1 MNRKKNL
8 WLLIGIVI
16 LVAIVLS
23 GFVFLQPSAED
34 ILTQTLESAKTIT
47 DGHAVVAIDFDSIE
61 QDAQATIE
69 VWAQQGVEGPGS
81 FRVEVLDAN
90 DEKAKGAIIISDG
103 ETLWAYSPSE
113 DKVMVGTP
121 EDARA
126 MMEANDSMAGE
137 FSHFFEGKEGLPDEG
152 ELDHP
157 ENSEEAVQK
166 LLEYFT
172 AKKSGS
178 EIISAATT
186 NLLVLEPIP
195 DQMPSE
201 FMAVG
206 GFIKLWIEQ
215 ESNLPLA
222 LTYTGG
228 SMGEL
233 SATILEYEVNSGID
247 QGLFAFEVPTGTE
260 IVAFADLEPQQLTLE
275 QAQGS
280 AEFDFLIPAQI
291 PDGATLVDLL
301 DVQGTLI
308 QRYTLPDGASFTIT
322 QGRADDKS
330 DDLFSPSNNGQSVEL
345 RETTGTIFE
354 DDDSGKILL
363 TWTDEGLFYT
373 IAGGL
378 TLEQALMIAESLE

>member
-152 ELDHP
+152 
-157 ENSEEAVQK
+157 
-166 LLEYFT
+166 
-172 AKKSGS
+172 
-178 EIISAATT
+178 
-186 NLLVLEPIP
+186 
-195 DQMPSE
+195 
-201 FMAVG
+201 
-206 GFIKLWIEQ
+206 
-215 ESNLPLA
+215 
-222 LTYTGG
+222 
-228 SMGEL
+228 
-233 SATILEYEVNSGID
+233 
-247 QGLFAFEVPTGTE
+247 
-260 IVAFADLEPQQLTLE
+260 
-275 QAQGS
+275 
-280 AEFDFLIPAQI
+280 
-291 PDGATLVDLL
+291 
-301 DVQGTLI
+301 
-308 QRYTLPDGASFTIT
+308 R
-322 QGRADDKS
+322 
-330 DDLFSPSNNGQSVEL
+330 
-345 RETTGTIFE
+345 
-354 DDDSGKILL
+354 GKI
-363 TWTDEGLFYT
+363 
-373 IAGGL
+373 
-378 TLEQALMIAESLE
+378 

>member
-1 MNRKKNL
+1 MNRKRNL
-8 WLLIGIVI
+8 WLLVGIVI

-23 GFVFLQPSAED
+23 GFVFLQPTAED

-90 DEKAKGAIIISDG
+90 DEKAKGVIIISDG
-103 ETLWAYSPSE
+103 ETLWAYSPLE

-121 EDARA
+121 DDARA

-137 FSHFFEGKEGLPDEG
+137 FSHFFEGKEGMPDEG

-228 SMGEL
+228 SMGEF

-247 QGLFAFEVPTGTE
+247 QGLFAFEVPTGAE
-260 IVAFADLEPQQLTLE
+260 IVAFTDLEPQQLTLE
-275 QAQGS
+275 EAQGS

-301 DVQGTLI
+301 EVQGTLI

-330 DDLFSPSNNGQSVEL
+330 DDLYPPSNNGQSVEL
-345 RETTGTIFE
+345 RETTGRIFE
-354 DDDSGKILL
+354 DNDSGKILL